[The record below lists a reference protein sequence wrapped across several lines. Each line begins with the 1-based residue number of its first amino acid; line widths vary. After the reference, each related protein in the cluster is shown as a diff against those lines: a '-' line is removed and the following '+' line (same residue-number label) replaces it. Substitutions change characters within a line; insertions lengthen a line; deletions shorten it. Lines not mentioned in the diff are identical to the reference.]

1 MLKICI
7 YTLKQSTPFTTPT
20 FMKLNGFTPR
30 SPKSNFPLIGRDILR
45 VRIYLVM
52 SLGTRVTT
60 DFHGTRACYTGYH
73 KINSYTAYHETMRHG
88 LVADT
93 KSQAD

>member
-1 MLKICI
+1 MRKIFI

-30 SPKSNFPLIGRDILR
+30 SPKSNFPLIGTDILR
-45 VRIYLVM
+45 LRIYLLM
-52 SLGTRVTT
+52 SLCKRVTT
-60 DFHGTRACYTGYH
+60 DFHGNRACYTDYH
-73 KINSYTAYHETMRHG
+73 KKTPIPPTMKLRHG

-93 KSQAD
+93 KSQVD